1 MKKYAI
7 WNRQDPIITPSG
19 EVFTPEQWIER
30 YPVASIPTITVLCSA
45 GEINGGFFGTLG
57 QLVNM
62 YATQGCVFTD
72 DMTPEE
78 KLAAIETFDEE
89 KSAIEKAKAEEK
101 AALDEVNTMS
111 LASIAAQ
118 LEFQN
123 MMSLPDVE
131 EE

>member
-1 MKKYAI
+1 
-7 WNRQDPIITPSG
+7 
-19 EVFTPEQWIER
+19 
-30 YPVASIPTITVLCSA
+30 
-45 GEINGGFFGTLG
+45 
-57 QLVNM
+57 M
-62 YATQGCVFTD
+62 YATQGCAFTD

-78 KLAAIETFDEE
+78 KLAAIESFDEE
-89 KSAIEKAKAEEK
+89 KETNEKVKAEEK
-101 AALDEVNTMS
+101 AALEEVNTMS

>member
-1 MKKYAI
+1 MKRYAI
-7 WNRQDPIITPSG
+7 WDKQTPVITPSM
-19 EVFTPEQWIER
+19 EVFTAEEWMKR
-30 YPVASIPTITVLCSA
+30 YPVAAVDGITVICSA

-57 QLVNM
+57 QLVEM
-62 YATQGCVFTD
+62 YAAQGCAFTD

-78 KLAAIETFDEE
+78 KLAAIEAFDEE
-89 KSAIEKAKAEEK
+89 KAAIEKAKAEEK
-101 AALDEVNTMS
+101 AALEEVNTMS

>member
-1 MKKYAI
+1 MY
-7 WNRQDPIITPSG
+7 
-19 EVFTPEQWIER
+19 
-30 YPVASIPTITVLCSA
+30 VA
-45 GEINGGFFGTLG
+45 
-57 QLVNM
+57 
-62 YATQGCVFTD
+62 QGCIFAD

-78 KLAAIETFDEE
+78 KIAVIEAFDEE
-89 KSAIEKAKAEEK
+89 KAAIEKAKAEEK